1 MTKISQLTMMV
12 VLVVGAQSIIA
23 QTLPKRDFLAVTN
36 AAAGVA
42 SYEVPGLQNGTLE
55 YVQIEAPGHGTN
67 TVCTIN
73 QVVWFRGKAYTNAFA
88 TVTLNASGKGGTT
101 VTGCFLAPGD
111 DVQLAFNTAITGL
124 VHTVRRVPQ

>member
-1 MTKISQLTMMV
+1 MITIKQLMMMV
-12 VLVVGAQSIIA
+12 LLVAAVQVASA
-23 QTLPKRDFLAVTN
+23 QTLVKRDFVAVTN

-73 QVVWFRGKAYTNAFA
+73 QIVWFRGTAYTNAFA
-88 TVTLNASGKGGTT
+88 TITLSAAGKGGTT
-101 VTGCFLAPGD
+101 VTGCYLAPGD